1 MAGFMQAGRSARSE
15 INIVPLIDV
24 LLVLLIIFMV
34 SAPLLS
40 QRIGLDLPQAVPPAL
55 LQPPP
60 STPPV
65 RLHIDAVGGVSLNG
79 VLVPTATLSSWLE
92 VEAALVPQPELRI
105 AVDADADY
113 QALAGVL
120 AAARDAGMIRI
131 GFVDGD

>member
-40 QRIGLDLPQAVPPAL
+40 QRIGLDLPQAVPPNL
-55 LQPPP
+55 LQPTPP
-60 STPPV
+60 TPPV
-65 RLHIDAVGGVSLNG
+65 RLHIDAMGSVLLNG
-79 VLVPTATLSSWLE
+79 VV
-92 VEAALVPQPELRI
+92 VPELRI
-105 AVDADADY
+105 DVDANADY
-113 QALAGVL
+113 QALAVVL

>member
-40 QRIGLDLPQAVPPAL
+40 QRIGLDLPQAVPPNL
-55 LQPPP
+55 LQP
-60 STPPV
+60 TPPT
-65 RLHIDAVGGVSLNG
+65 
-79 VLVPTATLSSWLE
+79 P
-92 VEAALVPQPELRI
+92 P
-105 AVDADADY
+105 
-113 QALAGVL
+113 VL